1 MQISLD
7 GFAAAANGNL
17 EWAIWNYSG
26 PWKWDDELKK
36 YHIAMT
42 ASMDCILLSGKMA
55 DNGFIDHWTAIAN
68 DSGHEQAVFAKNIVT
83 AQKVIISR
91 TLDASRWE
99 NTLLVRGGLVSEV
112 NKLKE
117 KSGKDIIVYGGV
129 SFVAALMK
137 ARLIDEYHFVVNPTI
152 LGKGLSIFKKS
163 GAPLKL
169 SSVSAR
175 AYPCGATVLIYSS
188 R

>member
-7 GFAAAANGNL
+7 GFAAAADGNL

-55 DNGFIDHWTAIAN
+55 D
-68 DSGHEQAVFAKNIVT
+68 
-83 AQKVIISR
+83 
-91 TLDASRWE
+91 
-99 NTLLVRGGLVSEV
+99 
-112 NKLKE
+112 
-117 KSGKDIIVYGGV
+117 
-129 SFVAALMK
+129 
-137 ARLIDEYHFVVNPTI
+137 
-152 LGKGLSIFKKS
+152 
-163 GAPLKL
+163 
-169 SSVSAR
+169 
-175 AYPCGATVLIYSS
+175 LIYSS